1 MIKRTVS
8 RSRGGEEEESIY
20 IPQMDFMK
28 AANMRKT
35 YTTISADKKSS
46 LLEKHYKPLWAILIA
61 LLLIGPYIYMK
72 SQGATSALTAPPSP
86 TTAAK
91 TTNVGADERRIGGET
106 ELGEGDDKG
115 EDVKKEM
122 NSFAE
127 LLYYPR
133 RAPKSLFNEQQS
145 EQLETENVDAATEE
159 ADKLKKLRDLEKER
173 EKERAKELELERERQ
188 RELEQERERE
198 KLREKERERLRELDL
213 KKEKELQKQRQMLLE
228 KKLQDEREAKERLL
242 KEEAE
247 RRSKAEEELQKA
259 KEDLE
264 RARQRELELLEQMKQ
279 KQLEEEEQAK
289 QKAAE
294 NGVHIGKE
302 ENEKGN
308 EDEGEEEEE
317 AVDETYYYEEGEEQE
332 EEVAKNPFSA
342 LKPEKEEVAVSG
354 PVTISKRGKLPSK
367 GGAGGAKDKKKLI
380 MKSSMKKKVKEREK
394 RVFTEVSKNPLLT
407 QPSKGGIGQELF
419 RFQAKRKYVY

>member
-20 IPQMDFMK
+20 IPQMDYMK
-28 AANMRKT
+28 AGHPHKC
-35 YTTISADKKSS
+35 ADKKSS

-72 SQGATSALTAPPSP
+72 SQGATSALTSPPSP

-91 TTNVGADERRIGGET
+91 TTNVKAEERRIGGET
-106 ELGEGDDKG
+106 ELEDGDDEG

-145 EQLETENVDAATEE
+145 EQLATENMDAATEE

-264 RARQRELELLEQMKQ
+264 RARQRESELLEQMKQ

-289 QKAAE
+289 QREAG
-294 NGVHIGKE
+294 NGVHIGE
-302 ENEKGN
+302 EEDEKGN
-308 EDEGEEEEE
+308 EDEGEE

-332 EEVAKNPFSA
+332 EEVAKNPFTA
-342 LKPEKEEVAVSG
+342 LKPEREEVAVSG
-354 PVTISKRGKLPSK
+354 PVTISKRGTLPSK

-394 RVFTEVSKNPLLT
+394 RVFTEVSKNPLLA